1 MAASAEGPP
10 GLEPLSDDDLDSL
23 EYHEISTEEHQQ
35 IISDWVADLPQPAAK
50 LGSWSKICKAAALAL
65 PSVAPDVA
73 DDEPPNFEEYCKKLH
88 HFFKE
93 ECLVR
98 IRQ

>member
-1 MAASAEGPP
+1 MRFLLRSINKLFQTG
-10 GLEPLSDDDLDSL
+10 S
-23 EYHEISTEEHQQ
+23 Q
-35 IISDWVADLPQPAAK
+35 ICRSQPAAK

>member
-35 IISDWVADLPQPAAK
+35 IISDWVADLPATASSAAGAK
-50 LGSWSKICKAAALAL
+50 FARRLG
-65 PSVAPDVA
+65 VAISCA
-73 DDEPPNFEEYCKKLH
+73 
-88 HFFKE
+88 
-93 ECLVR
+93 
-98 IRQ
+98 